1 MSTNTST
8 LVTERPTGGAPRP
21 YRFPDVTR
29 ATLPGGEVVAA
40 HLAGQRMAYAG
51 LLLEAGVVREPAGRE
66 GVGKITADLLR
77 EGTELK
83 SGDDFALAL
92 ESLGASWSGSVDAD
106 VLRVGVQAP
115 VDRLPAAL
123 ALLAEAL
130 RRPALRE
137 EDFERVRSDRV
148 AKLNTAWAMPGTRA
162 NEALQRGLYLPE
174 SRYSKQDTGTV
185 ASVGALT
192 LDDVRDFHAAHLSL
206 GGTLLLAGDLSGFDI
221 TELGR
226 TVLADAAPAPAP
238 AAPTGARELSERQVL
253 VVDRPGAVQSVV
265 AIAHHGP
272 ARDTEDYTA
281 IEAMAT
287 ILGGTFNSRLNHQL
301 REVKGYTYGA
311 RGGFELGRD
320 SGIFSASASVHTEV
334 TAAAVVDALAEIA
347 KVKESGVTDEELS
360 LTKAYRT
367 GSLPIALQTP
377 GSVGGAL
384 AQIVE
389 FGLPDDYFT
398 RKYTQYT
405 ELDKSEVDAAAARRL
420 QPQHAVIVIEG
431 DASKILA
438 DLEAAGVGTVRVDAE
453 GQA

>member
-1 MSTNTST
+1 MTNT
-8 LVTERPTGGAPRP
+8 LIAERPAGGPPRP
-21 YRFPDVTR
+21 YVFPAVTR
-29 ATLPGGEVVAA
+29 TAVTGGEVVAA
-40 HLAGQRMAYAG
+40 HLPGQRMAYAG
-51 LLLEAGVVREPAGRE
+51 VLLEAGVVREPDGRE

-83 SGDDFALAL
+83 TGDEFALAL
-92 ESLGASWSGSVDAD
+92 ESLGASWSASVDAD

-115 VDRLPAAL
+115 VDRIAAAV
-123 ALLAEAL
+123 ALVAEAL
-130 RRPALRE
+130 RRPRLAE
-137 EDFERVRSDRV
+137 ADFDRVRQDRV
-148 AKLNTAWAMPGTRA
+148 AKLTTAWAMPGTRA
-162 NEALQRGLYLPE
+162 NEALMRGLYLPE

-185 ASVGALT
+185 ASVSALT
-192 LDDVRDFHAAHLSL
+192 LDDVRAFHAAHLSA
-206 GGTLLLAGDLSGFDI
+206 GGTLLLAGDLTGVDAA
-221 TELGR
+221 ELGEI
-226 TVLADAAPAPAP
+226 LLGQAAPELAPAV
-238 AAPTGARELSERQVL
+238 PTAARELKNREIV
-253 VVDRPGAVQSVV
+253 VVDRPGSVQSVV

-272 ARDTEDYTA
+272 RRDTEDYTA
-281 IEAMAT
+281 IEAMGT

-334 TAAAVVDALAEIA
+334 TAAAAADALAEIERIKA
-347 KVKESGVTDEELS
+347 DGVTDDELAS
-360 LTKAYRT
+360 TKAYRT

-398 RKYTQYT
+398 RKYTEYIKL
-405 ELDKSEVDAAAARRL
+405 EKDDVDAAAARRL
-420 QPQHAVIVIEG
+420 FPEHAVVVIEG
-431 DASKILA
+431 DAEKILPG
-438 DLEAAGVGTVRVDAE
+438 LKEAGMGEVRVDTE

>member
-1 MSTNTST
+1 MSTPTST
-8 LVTERPTGGAPRP
+8 LIPERPIGGGPRP

-29 ATLPGGEVVAA
+29 TALPGGEVVAA
-40 HLAGQRMAYAG
+40 HLPGQRMAYAG
-51 LLLEAGVVREPAGRE
+51 VLLEAGVVREPAGQE
-66 GVGKITADLLR
+66 GVGKITVDLLR
-77 EGTELK
+77 EGTERK

-115 VDRLPAAL
+115 VDRIAAAVEL
-123 ALLAEAL
+123 VAEAL
-130 RRPALRE
+130 RRPLLAQA
-137 EDFERVRSDRV
+137 DFERVRSDRV
-148 AKLNTAWAMPGTRA
+148 AKLTTAWAMPGTRA
-162 NEALQRGLYLPE
+162 NEALMRGLYLPE

-192 LDDVRDFHAAHLSL
+192 LDDVRAYHSAHLL
-206 GGTLLLAGDLSGFDI
+206 AGGTLLLAGDLADVDV
-221 TELGR
+221 EALGEI
-226 TVLADAAPAPAP
+226 VLGQAAPPVEP
-238 AAPTGARELSERQVL
+238 AAPTAARELTEREIV
-253 VVDRPGAVQSVV
+253 VVDRPGSVQSVLAV
-265 AIAHHGP
+265 AHHGP
-272 ARDTEDYTA
+272 RRDTEDYTA

-320 SGIFSASASVHTEV
+320 SGIFSATASVHTEV
-334 TAAAVVDALAEIA
+334 TAEAAVDALAEIERIKA
-347 KVKESGVTDEELS
+347 GGVTDEELAS
-360 LTKAYRT
+360 TKAYRT

-398 RKYTQYT
+398 RKYTEYT
-405 ELDKSEVDAAAARRL
+405 KLDKAEVDAAAARRL
-420 QPQHAVIVIEG
+420 FPEHAVVVIEG
-431 DASKILA
+431 DAEKILPGLK
-438 DLEAAGVGTVRVDAE
+438 DAGIGAVRVDAE

>member
-1 MSTNTST
+1 MSTPTST
-8 LVTERPTGGAPRP
+8 LIPERPTGGGPRP

-29 ATLPGGEVVAA
+29 TALPGGQVVAA
-40 HLAGQRMAYAG
+40 HLPGQRMAYAG
-51 LLLEAGVVREPAGRE
+51 VLLEAGIVREPAGRE

-77 EGTELK
+77 EGTVLK

-92 ESLGASWSGSVDAD
+92 ESLGASWSSSVDAD
-106 VLRVGVQAP
+106 VMRVGVQAP

-130 RRPALRE
+130 RRPALRQ
-137 EDFERVRSDRV
+137 EDFERVRGDRV
-148 AKLNTAWAMPGTRA
+148 AKLTTAWAMPGTRA

-174 SRYSKQDTGTV
+174 SRYSKQDSGTV
-185 ASVGALT
+185 ASVSALT

-206 GGTLLLAGDLSGFDI
+206 GGTLLLAGDLSGLDVEALGL
-221 TELGR
+221 EL
-226 TVLADAAPAPAP
+226 LADPAPEPAP
-238 AAPTGARELSERQVL
+238 AAPTGARELTERRVL

-287 ILGGTFNSRLNHQL
+287 ILGGTFNSRLNQQL

-320 SGIFSASASVHTEV
+320 SGVFSASASVHTEV

-347 KVKESGVTDEELS
+347 KIKESGVTEEELA

-398 RKYTQYT
+398 RKYSEYT
-405 ELDKSEVDAAAARRL
+405 GLDRSEVDAAAVRRL
-420 QPQHAVIVIEG
+420 EPENAVIVIEG
-431 DASKILA
+431 DAEKIMA
-438 DLEAAGVGTVRVDAE
+438 ELEAAGIGTVLVDAE

>member
-1 MSTNTST
+1 
-8 LVTERPTGGAPRP
+8 VA
-21 YRFPDVTR
+21 
-29 ATLPGGEVVAA
+29 LPGGEVVAA

-51 LLLEAGVVREPAGRE
+51 VLLEAGVVREPAGRE

-77 EGTELK
+77 EGTVGK
-83 SGDDFALAL
+83 SGDEFALAL

-130 RRPALRE
+130 RTPALRQ
-137 EDFERVRSDRV
+137 EDFERVQSDRV
-148 AKLNTAWAMPGTRA
+148 AKLTTAWAMPGTRA

-206 GGTLLLAGDLSGFDI
+206 GGTLLLAGDLSGVDAGA
-221 TELGR
+221 LGE
-226 TVLADAAPAPAP
+226 VLLGAAAPAVTPPPA
-238 AAPTGARELSERQVL
+238 TGARDLVDREIV

-265 AIAHHGP
+265 AVAHHAP
-272 ARDTEDYTA
+272 RRDTPDYTA

-311 RGGFELGRD
+311 RGGFDLNRE
-320 SGIFSASASVHTEV
+320 SGVFSATTSVHTEV
-334 TAAAVVDALAEIA
+334 TADATVDALAEIERI
-347 KVKESGVTDEELS
+347 KTGGVTDDELAS
-360 LTKAYRT
+360 TKAYRT

-398 RKYTQYT
+398 RKYTEYT
-405 ELDKSEVDAAAARRL
+405 QLTKDEVDAAAAKRL
-420 QPQHAVIVIEG
+420 FPDQAVVVIEG
-431 DASKILA
+431 DAEKIVPGLT
-438 DLEAAGVGTVRVDAE
+438 AAGIGTVRVDDE

>member
-1 MSTNTST
+1 MSTLIS
-8 LVTERPTGGAPRP
+8 ERPQGGPSRP
-21 YRFPDVTR
+21 YVFPAVTR

-40 HLAGQRMAYAG
+40 HLPGQRMAYAG
-51 LLLEAGVVREPAGRE
+51 LLLEAGVVREPAGKE
-66 GVGKITADLLR
+66 GVAKITSDLLR
-77 EGTELK
+77 EGTQSR
-83 SGDDFALAL
+83 SGDEFALAL
-92 ESLGASWSGSVDAD
+92 ETLGASWSAIVDAD

-115 VDRLPAAL
+115 VDRIADAVAL
-123 ALLAEAL
+123 VAEAL
-130 RRPALRE
+130 RTPALNE
-137 EDFERVRSDRV
+137 ADFDRVRADRV
-148 AKLNTAWAMPGTRA
+148 AKLTTAWAMPGTRA
-162 NEALQRGLYLPE
+162 NEALMRGLFLPE

-185 ASVGALT
+185 ASVSALT
-192 LDDVRDFHAAHLSL
+192 LDDVKAFHAARLRV
-206 GGTLLLAGDLSGFDI
+206 GGTLLLAGDLSGIDVSA
-221 TELGR
+221 LGS
-226 TVLADAAPAPAP
+226 VLLAEAAPAATPP
-238 AAPTGARELSERQVL
+238 APTGARELAERDIV

-265 AIAHHGP
+265 AIAHHAP
-272 ARDTEDYTA
+272 ERATPDYTA

-334 TAAAVVDALAEIA
+334 TADAVVDALAEIT
-347 KVKESGVTDEELS
+347 KLRESGVTDDELAS
-360 LTKAYRT
+360 TKAYRT

-398 RKYTQYT
+398 RKYTEYT
-405 ELDKSEVDAAAARRL
+405 KLAKADVDAAAERRL
-420 QPQHAVIVIEG
+420 HPEAAVIVIEG
-431 DASKILA
+431 DAEKILPG
-438 DLEAAGVGTVRVDAE
+438 LESAGIGAVRVDAD